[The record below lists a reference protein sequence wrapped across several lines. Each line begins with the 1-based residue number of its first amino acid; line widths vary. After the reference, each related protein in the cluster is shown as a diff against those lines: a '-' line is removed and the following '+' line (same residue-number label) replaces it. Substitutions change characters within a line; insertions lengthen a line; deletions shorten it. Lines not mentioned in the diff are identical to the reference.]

1 MDASTIIEVFI
12 MLKFRIK
19 LMLFIMTLILWGI
32 MIPAN
37 QIRAEEIRVRFCNS
51 YDFTI
56 ESVDGNTSYY
66 YGTLE
71 EFTPNASQFL
81 EKTRNKVVL
90 LDSDKLPEFIRRC
103 DIVLERRSRLDVM
116 WEKFHDNCGS
126 DLPINFYEES
136 KEYAHLLKRAYE
148 RLSGFIT
155 SFLKPAIHKNLNQ

>member
-1 MDASTIIEVFI
+1 
-12 MLKFRIK
+12 MLKFRRK

-32 MIPAN
+32 MIPAS
-37 QIRAEEIRVRFCNS
+37 QICAEEIRVRFCDS

-71 EFTPNASQFL
+71 EFTPNARPFL
-81 EKTRNKVVL
+81 EKIRNKVVL
-90 LDSDKLPEFIRRC
+90 LDSDKLQEFIKRC
-103 DIVLERRSRLDVM
+103 NIVLERRSRLDVM
-116 WEKFHDNCGS
+116 WEKFHDTCGS

-136 KEYAHLLKRAYE
+136 KEYARLLKKAYA

-155 SFLKPAIHKNLNQ
+155 SFLKPAIYNI